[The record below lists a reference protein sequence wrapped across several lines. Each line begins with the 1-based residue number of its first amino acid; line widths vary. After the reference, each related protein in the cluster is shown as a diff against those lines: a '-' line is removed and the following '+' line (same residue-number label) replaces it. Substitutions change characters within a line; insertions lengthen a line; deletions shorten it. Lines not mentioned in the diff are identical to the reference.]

1 MKKIAVVTATRAEYG
16 ILRPLICRL
25 QKDTEFELQ
34 FIVTGMHL
42 SEKYGNT
49 QVEIEKD
56 KIPVFRKIPILE
68 DGNSAYD
75 VSVTMANAL
84 CRFAG
89 YFRDEKPDMVI
100 VLGDRTEILGIC
112 AAAMNEG
119 IPIAHLH
126 GGELTEGA
134 VDDCIRHAVT
144 KMSYLHFTASETY
157 RNRVIQLGEAPD
169 RVFNVGA
176 LGVENILHTQLFSYE
191 DICREIGIPN
201 DQKYVVVTFHP
212 VTQEPGEEQH
222 QTQELIAAMREKS
235 GYFYLMTKANADA
248 GGQRVNELLEDF
260 SEKVPNA
267 QLVSSLGM
275 VRYLSALKYSEFALG
290 NSSSGIIEAPALGIP
305 TVNIGERQRGRLMAD
320 TIVQCEPEKEQILE
334 AMDEAAVMPHKVS
347 TLYGD
352 GETSSKIVAILKNF
366 LFYNKINL
374 KKRFY
379 DINLDIEKDK
389 SCKI

>member
-34 FIVTGMHL
+34 LIVTGMHL

-89 YFRDEKPDMVI
+89 YFRDEKPDMAI

>member
-34 FIVTGMHL
+34 LIVTGMHL

-56 KIPVFRKIPILE
+56 KIPVFRKISILE

-157 RNRVIQLGEAPD
+157 RKRVIQLGESPD

-191 DICREIGIPN
+191 DMCREIGIPN

-222 QTQELIAAMREKS
+222 QTQELIAAMRDKS
-235 GYFYLMTKANADA
+235 GYFYLITKANADA

-267 QLVSSLGM
+267 ILVSSLGM

-320 TIVQCEPEKEQILE
+320 TIVQCEPEKEQVLE

-352 GETSSKIVAILKNF
+352 GETSAKIVTILKNF
-366 LFYNKINL
+366 LFCNKINL

-379 DINLDIEKDK
+379 DLE
-389 SCKI
+389 

>member
-34 FIVTGMHL
+34 LIVTGMHL

-157 RNRVIQLGEAPD
+157 RNRVIQLGESPD

-191 DICREIGIPN
+191 DMCREIGIPN

-267 QLVSSLGM
+267 ILVSSLGM

-352 GETSSKIVAILKNF
+352 GETSAKIVAILKNF

>member
-1 MKKIAVVTATRAEYG
+1 
-16 ILRPLICRL
+16 
-25 QKDTEFELQ
+25 
-34 FIVTGMHL
+34 
-42 SEKYGNT
+42 
-49 QVEIEKD
+49 
-56 KIPVFRKIPILE
+56 
-68 DGNSAYD
+68 
-75 VSVTMANAL
+75 
-84 CRFAG
+84 
-89 YFRDEKPDMVI
+89 
-100 VLGDRTEILGIC
+100 
-112 AAAMNEG
+112 
-119 IPIAHLH
+119 
-126 GGELTEGA
+126 
-134 VDDCIRHAVT
+134 
-144 KMSYLHFTASETY
+144 MSYLHFTASETY
-157 RNRVIQLGEAPD
+157 RNRVIQLGESPD

-191 DICREIGIPN
+191 DMCREIGIPN

-235 GYFYLMTKANADA
+235 GYFYLITKANADA

-267 QLVSSLGM
+267 KLVSSLGM
-275 VRYLSALKYSEFALG
+275 VRYLSALKYSEFTLG

-334 AMDEAAVMPHKVS
+334 AMDEAAVMSHKVS

-352 GETSSKIVAILKNF
+352 GKTSAKIVTILKNF
-366 LFYNKINL
+366 LFCNKINL

-379 DINLDIEKDK
+379 DLE
-389 SCKI
+389 

>member
-34 FIVTGMHL
+34 LIVTGMHL

-157 RNRVIQLGEAPD
+157 RNRVIQLGESPD

-191 DICREIGIPN
+191 DMCREIGIPN

-267 QLVSSLGM
+267 ILVSSLGM

-320 TIVQCEPEKEQILE
+320 TIVQCEPEKEQVLE

-352 GETSSKIVAILKNF
+352 GETSAKIVTILKNF
-366 LFYNKINL
+366 LICNKINL

-379 DINLDIEKDK
+379 DLE
-389 SCKI
+389 

>member
-34 FIVTGMHL
+34 LIVTGMHL

-157 RNRVIQLGEAPD
+157 RNRVIQLGESPD

-191 DICREIGIPN
+191 DMCREIGIPN

-222 QTQELIAAMREKS
+222 QTQELIAAMKEKS
-235 GYFYLMTKANADA
+235 GYFYLITKANADA
-248 GGQRVNELLEDF
+248 GGQRVNELLENF
-260 SEKVPNA
+260 SERVPNA
-267 QLVSSLGM
+267 KLVSSLGM

-320 TIVQCEPEKEQILE
+320 TIVQCKPEKELILE

-352 GETSSKIVAILKNF
+352 GETSAKIVTIIKNF
-366 LFYNKINL
+366 LFCNKINL

-379 DINLDIEKDK
+379 DLE
-389 SCKI
+389 

>member
-34 FIVTGMHL
+34 LIVTGMHL

-157 RNRVIQLGEAPD
+157 RNRVIQLGESPD

-191 DICREIGIPN
+191 DMCREIGIPN

-235 GYFYLMTKANADA
+235 EYFYLITKANADA
-248 GGQRVNELLEDF
+248 GGQRVNELLENF
-260 SEKVPNA
+260 SEKVLNA
-267 QLVSSLGM
+267 KLVSSLGM

-320 TIVQCEPEKEQILE
+320 TIVQCEPEKEQVLE

-352 GETSSKIVAILKNF
+352 GETSAKIVTILKNF
-366 LFYNKINL
+366 LICNKINL

-379 DINLDIEKDK
+379 DLE
-389 SCKI
+389 

>member
-34 FIVTGMHL
+34 LIVTGMHL

-134 VDDCIRHAVT
+134 VDDCVRHAVT
-144 KMSYLHFTASETY
+144 KMSYLHFTASEMY
-157 RNRVIQLGEAPD
+157 RNRVIQLGESPD

-235 GYFYLMTKANADA
+235 GYFYLITKANADA
-248 GGQRVNELLEDF
+248 GRQRVNELLENF
-260 SEKVPNA
+260 SERVPNA
-267 QLVSSLGM
+267 KLVSSLGM

-320 TIVQCEPEKEQILE
+320 TIVQCKPEKELILE

-352 GETSSKIVAILKNF
+352 GETSAKIVTIIKNF
-366 LFYNKINL
+366 LFCNKINL

-379 DINLDIEKDK
+379 DLE
-389 SCKI
+389 

>member
-16 ILRPLICRL
+16 ILRPLIYRL
-25 QKDTEFELQ
+25 QKETEFEMQL
-34 FIVTGMHL
+34 IVTGMHL

-157 RNRVIQLGEAPD
+157 RNRVIQLGESPD

-191 DICREIGIPN
+191 DMCREIGIPN

-235 GYFYLMTKANADA
+235 GYFYLITKANADA

-260 SEKVPNA
+260 SEKVTNA
-267 QLVSSLGM
+267 KLVSSLGM

-320 TIVQCEPEKEQILE
+320 TIVQCKPEKEQVLE

-352 GETSSKIVAILKNF
+352 GETSAKIVTILKNF
-366 LFYNKINL
+366 LICNKINL

-379 DINLDIEKDK
+379 DLE
-389 SCKI
+389 

>member
-34 FIVTGMHL
+34 LIVTGMHL

-84 CRFAG
+84 FRFAG

-157 RNRVIQLGEAPD
+157 RNRVIQLGESPD

-191 DICREIGIPN
+191 DMCREIGIPN

-235 GYFYLMTKANADA
+235 GYFYLITKANADA

-267 QLVSSLGM
+267 KLVSSLGM

-352 GETSSKIVAILKNF
+352 GETSAKIVRILKNF
-366 LFYNKINL
+366 LFCNKINL

-379 DINLDIEKDK
+379 DLE
-389 SCKI
+389 

>member
-34 FIVTGMHL
+34 LIVTGMHL

-84 CRFAG
+84 CRFAR

-157 RNRVIQLGEAPD
+157 RNRVIQLGESPD

-191 DICREIGIPN
+191 DMCREIGIPN

-235 GYFYLMTKANADA
+235 GYFYLITKANADA

-267 QLVSSLGM
+267 KLVSSLGM

-320 TIVQCEPEKEQILE
+320 TIVQCEPEKEQVLE

-352 GETSSKIVAILKNF
+352 GETSAKIVTILKNF
-366 LFYNKINL
+366 LICNKINL

-379 DINLDIEKDK
+379 DLE
-389 SCKI
+389 

>member
-34 FIVTGMHL
+34 LIVTGMHL

-157 RNRVIQLGEAPD
+157 RNRVIQLGESPD

-191 DICREIGIPN
+191 DMCREIEIPN

-235 GYFYLMTKANADA
+235 EYFYLITKANADA
-248 GGQRVNELLEDF
+248 GGQRVNELLENF

-267 QLVSSLGM
+267 KLVSSLGM

-320 TIVQCEPEKEQILE
+320 TIVQCEPEKEQVLE

-352 GETSSKIVAILKNF
+352 GETSAKIVTILKNF
-366 LFYNKINL
+366 LICNKINL

-379 DINLDIEKDK
+379 DLE
-389 SCKI
+389 

>member
-34 FIVTGMHL
+34 LIVTGMHL

-56 KIPVFRKIPILE
+56 KIPVFRKISILE

-157 RNRVIQLGEAPD
+157 RNRVIQLGESPD

-191 DICREIGIPN
+191 DMCREIGIPN

-222 QTQELIAAMREKS
+222 QTQELIAAMKEKS
-235 GYFYLMTKANADA
+235 GYFYLITKANADA
-248 GGQRVNELLEDF
+248 GGQRVNELLENF
-260 SEKVPNA
+260 SERVPNA
-267 QLVSSLGM
+267 KLVSSLGM

-290 NSSSGIIEAPALGIP
+290 NSSSGIIESPALGIP

-320 TIVQCEPEKEQILE
+320 TIVQCKPEKELILE

-352 GETSSKIVAILKNF
+352 GETSAKIVTILKNF
-366 LFYNKINL
+366 LFCNKINL

-379 DINLDIEKDK
+379 DLE
-389 SCKI
+389 

>member
-34 FIVTGMHL
+34 LIVTGMHL

-84 CRFAG
+84 CRIAG

-157 RNRVIQLGEAPD
+157 RNRVIQLGESPD

-191 DICREIGIPN
+191 DMCREIGIPN

-212 VTQEPGEEQH
+212 ITQEPGEEQH
-222 QTQELIAAMREKS
+222 QTQELIAAMREKA
-235 GYFYLMTKANADA
+235 GYFYLITKANADA

-267 QLVSSLGM
+267 KLVSSLGM

-352 GETSSKIVAILKNF
+352 GETSAKIVAILKNF
-366 LFYNKINL
+366 LFCNKINL

-379 DINLDIEKDK
+379 DLE
-389 SCKI
+389 

>member
-34 FIVTGMHL
+34 LIVTGMHL

-84 CRFAG
+84 CRIAG

-157 RNRVIQLGEAPD
+157 RNRVIQLGESPD

-191 DICREIGIPN
+191 DMCREIGIPN

-222 QTQELIAAMREKS
+222 QTQELIAAMREKA
-235 GYFYLMTKANADA
+235 GYFYLITKANADA

-267 QLVSSLGM
+267 KLVSSLGM

-352 GETSSKIVAILKNF
+352 GETSAKIVAILKNF
-366 LFYNKINL
+366 LFCNKINL

-379 DINLDIEKDK
+379 DLE
-389 SCKI
+389 

>member
-34 FIVTGMHL
+34 LIVTGMHL

-56 KIPVFRKIPILE
+56 KIPVFRKISILE

-157 RNRVIQLGEAPD
+157 RNRVIQLGESPD

-176 LGVENILHTQLFSYE
+176 LGVENILHTQLFSCE
-191 DICREIGIPN
+191 DMCREIGIPN

-222 QTQELIAAMREKS
+222 QTQELIAAMKEKS
-235 GYFYLMTKANADA
+235 GYFYLITKANADA
-248 GGQRVNELLEDF
+248 GGQRVNELLENF
-260 SEKVPNA
+260 SERVPNA
-267 QLVSSLGM
+267 KLVSSLGM

-320 TIVQCEPEKEQILE
+320 TIVQCKPEKELILE

-352 GETSSKIVAILKNF
+352 GETSAKIVTILKNF
-366 LFYNKINL
+366 LFCNKINL

-379 DINLDIEKDK
+379 DLE
-389 SCKI
+389 

>member
-1 MKKIAVVTATRAEYG
+1 M
-16 ILRPLICRL
+16 
-25 QKDTEFELQ
+25 
-34 FIVTGMHL
+34 IVTGMHL

-49 QVEIEKD
+49 QAEIEKD

-75 VSVTMANAL
+75 ISVTMANAL

-112 AAAMNEG
+112 AAAVNEG

-157 RNRVIQLGEAPD
+157 QKRVIQLGESPD

-191 DICREIGIPN
+191 DMCREIGIPN

-212 VTQEPGEEQH
+212 VTQEPGEEEH

-235 GYFYLMTKANADA
+235 GYFYLITKANADA
-248 GGQRVNELLEDF
+248 GGQIVNELLENF
-260 SEKVPNA
+260 SEKAPNV

-320 TIVQCEPEKEQILE
+320 TIVQCKPEKEQILE
-334 AMDEAAVMPHKVS
+334 AMDEAAVMPHRVS

-366 LFYNKINL
+366 LLNDKINL

-379 DINLDIEKDK
+379 DLE
-389 SCKI
+389 

>member
-25 QKDTEFELQ
+25 QKDTEFEMQL
-34 FIVTGMHL
+34 IVTGMHL

-75 VSVTMANAL
+75 VSVTMASAL

-157 RNRVIQLGEAPD
+157 RNRVIQLGESPD

-191 DICREIGIPN
+191 DMCREIGIPN

-212 VTQEPGEEQH
+212 VTQEPGEEQR

-235 GYFYLMTKANADA
+235 EYFYLITKANADA
-248 GGQRVNELLEDF
+248 GGQRVNELLENF

-267 QLVSSLGM
+267 KLVSSLGM

-320 TIVQCEPEKEQILE
+320 TIVQCEPEKEQVLE

-352 GETSSKIVAILKNF
+352 GETSAKIVTILKNF
-366 LFYNKINL
+366 LICNKINL

-379 DINLDIEKDK
+379 DLE
-389 SCKI
+389 

>member
-34 FIVTGMHL
+34 LIVTGMHL

-191 DICREIGIPN
+191 DICSEIGIPN

-275 VRYLSALKYSEFALG
+275 VRYLSALKDSEFALG

>member
-1 MKKIAVVTATRAEYG
+1 MKKNAVVTATRAEYG
-16 ILRPLICRL
+16 ILRPLIYRL
-25 QKDTEFELQ
+25 QEETEFELQ
-34 FIVTGMHL
+34 LIVTGMHL

-49 QVEIEKD
+49 QAEIEKD

-75 VSVTMANAL
+75 ISVTMANAL

-112 AAAMNEG
+112 AAAVNEG

-157 RNRVIQLGEAPD
+157 RKRVIQLGESPD

-191 DICREIGIPN
+191 DMCREIGIPN

-235 GYFYLMTKANADA
+235 GYFYLITKANADA
-248 GGQRVNELLEDF
+248 GGQRVNELLENF
-260 SEKVPNA
+260 SEKAPNV

-320 TIVQCEPEKEQILE
+320 TIVQCKPEKEQILE
-334 AMDEAAVMPHKVS
+334 AMDEAAVMPHRVS

-366 LFYNKINL
+366 LLNDKINL

-379 DINLDIEKDK
+379 DLE
-389 SCKI
+389 

>member
-34 FIVTGMHL
+34 LIVTGMHL

-89 YFRDEKPDMVI
+89 YFGDEKPDMVI

-134 VDDCIRHAVT
+134 VDDCVRHAVT
-144 KMSYLHFTASETY
+144 KMSYLHFTASEMY
-157 RNRVIQLGEAPD
+157 RKRVIQLGESPD

-176 LGVENILHTQLFSYE
+176 LGVENILHAKLFSYE
-191 DICREIGIPN
+191 DICREIGIPIN
-201 DQKYVVVTFHP
+201 QKYVVVTFHP
-212 VTQEPGEEQH
+212 VTHEPGEEEH

-235 GYFYLMTKANADA
+235 GNFYLMTKANADA

-267 QLVSSLGM
+267 KLVSSLGM

-320 TIVQCEPEKEQILE
+320 TIVQCKPEKEQILG
-334 AMDEAAVMPHKVS
+334 AMDEAAAMPHRVS

-366 LFYNKINL
+366 LLYDKINL

-379 DINLDIEKDK
+379 DLE
-389 SCKI
+389 

>member
-34 FIVTGMHL
+34 LIVTGMHL

-134 VDDCIRHAVT
+134 VDDCVRHAVT
-144 KMSYLHFTASETY
+144 KMSYLHFTASEMY
-157 RNRVIQLGEAPD
+157 RNRVIQLGESPD

-235 GYFYLMTKANADA
+235 GYFYLITKANADA
-248 GGQRVNELLEDF
+248 GGQRVNELLENF
-260 SEKVPNA
+260 SERVPNA
-267 QLVSSLGM
+267 KLVSSLGM

-320 TIVQCEPEKEQILE
+320 TIVQCKPEKELILE

-352 GETSSKIVAILKNF
+352 GETSAKIVTIIKNF
-366 LFYNKINL
+366 LFCNKINL

-379 DINLDIEKDK
+379 DLE
-389 SCKI
+389 

>member
-34 FIVTGMHL
+34 LIVTGMHL

-84 CRFAG
+84 CRIAG

-157 RNRVIQLGEAPD
+157 RNRVIQLGESPD

-191 DICREIGIPN
+191 DMCREIGIPN

-222 QTQELIAAMREKS
+222 QTQELIAAMREKA
-235 GYFYLMTKANADA
+235 GYFYLITKANADA

-267 QLVSSLGM
+267 KLVSSLGM

-352 GETSSKIVAILKNF
+352 GETSAKIVAILKNF
-366 LFYNKINL
+366 LFCNKINL

-379 DINLDIEKDK
+379 YLE
-389 SCKI
+389 

>member
-34 FIVTGMHL
+34 LIVTGMHL

-56 KIPVFRKIPILE
+56 KIPVFRKISILE

-157 RNRVIQLGEAPD
+157 RNRVIQLGESPD

-191 DICREIGIPN
+191 DMCREIGIPN

-222 QTQELIAAMREKS
+222 QTQELIAAMKEKS
-235 GYFYLMTKANADA
+235 GYFYLITKANADA
-248 GGQRVNELLEDF
+248 GGQRVNELLENF
-260 SEKVPNA
+260 SERVPNA
-267 QLVSSLGM
+267 KLVSSLGM

-320 TIVQCEPEKEQILE
+320 TIVQCKPEKELILE

>member
-25 QKDTEFELQ
+25 QKDREFELQ
-34 FIVTGMHL
+34 LIVTGMHL

-157 RNRVIQLGEAPD
+157 RNRVIQLGESPD

-191 DICREIGIPN
+191 DMCREIGIPN

-235 GYFYLMTKANADA
+235 EYFYLITKANADA

-267 QLVSSLGM
+267 KLVSSLGM

-320 TIVQCEPEKEQILE
+320 TIVQCKPEKEQILE

-352 GETSSKIVAILKNF
+352 GETSAKIVTILKNF
-366 LFYNKINL
+366 LICNKINL

-379 DINLDIEKDK
+379 DLE
-389 SCKI
+389 